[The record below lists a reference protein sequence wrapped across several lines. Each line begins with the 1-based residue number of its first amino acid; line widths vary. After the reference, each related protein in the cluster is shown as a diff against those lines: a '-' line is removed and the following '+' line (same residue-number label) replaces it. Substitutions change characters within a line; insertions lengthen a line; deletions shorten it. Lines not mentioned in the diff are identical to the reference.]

1 VKATVIKYIREQR
14 LLRAGD
20 RVAVAVSGGPD
31 SVALLRVLLELREE
45 LGIVLF
51 VAHFHHGIRGAEADA
66 DRDFVSALARD
77 NGLEFFC
84 GEGSAPELVR
94 RRSLTLEEA
103 ARELRYAFFAR
114 LAQEQRL
121 QRIATGHSRDDQA
134 ETVLMKFIRGT
145 GSRGLSGI
153 FPQHEL
159 AGSEACVVRPLLCV
173 RRNEIEQYLRQL
185 SQRWREDAT
194 NQDLHHTRNRV
205 RSRLLPLLE
214 QEFNQAVVETLSNT
228 AEVAR
233 AEEEYWAAEM
243 RRILPLLLLPG
254 KPVRGGGR
262 AVETAGEKSAG
273 LDLDA
278 LRRHP
283 LALQRRILRAAAEQ
297 IGIHLDFEH
306 VLAVERLLEP
316 DHPSTKQV
324 EFPGGYIA
332 HRGYRELR
340 FERARA
346 LPGKKFAYELS
357 VPGAQSIPE
366 LGTTICTSLGNRTL
380 PSEEYNQPHS
390 IRLNRYETTFSV
402 RPWRAGDRFQPAH
415 AGSEKK
421 LKELLQPLHLPQE
434 QRAIWPVITAGARII
449 WVRGFPSPPITF
461 EGAGEEHLLLIEEVP
476 VVGGQSSGGQSQP
489 SGVDYIL

>member
-20 RVAVAVSGGPD
+20 RAAVAVSGGAD

-114 LAQEQRL
+114 LAQQQRL

-134 ETVLMKFIRGT
+134 ETVLMKFIRGA

-185 SQRWREDAT
+185 DQRWREDAT

-214 QEFNQAVVETLSNT
+214 QEFNPAVVETLSNT

-233 AEEEYWAAEM
+233 AEEEYWAAEV
-243 RRILPLLLLPG
+243 RRLLPLVLLSG

-262 AVETAGEKSAG
+262 TVETAGEKSAG
-273 LDLDA
+273 LDLEA

-283 LALQRRILRAAAEQ
+283 LALQRRIMRAAAEQ

-316 DHPSTKQV
+316 GHPNAKQV
-324 EFPGGYIA
+324 ELPGGYIA
-332 HRGYRELR
+332 HRGHRELR
-340 FERARA
+340 FERTRA
-346 LPGKKFAYELS
+346 LPGKEFAYELS
-357 VPGAQSIPE
+357 VPGALSIPE
-366 LGTTICTSLGNRTL
+366 LGTTIRTSLDNSR
-380 PSEEYNQPHS
+380 PPEEYNQPQL
-390 IRLNRYETTFSV
+390 IRLNRNETRFSV
-402 RPWRAGDRFQPAH
+402 RPWRAGDRFRPAH
-415 AGSEKK
+415 SGSEKK

-476 VVGGQSSGGQSQP
+476 VVGGQSSGGHTTKRS
-489 SGVDYIL
+489 